1 MALKPTSEIFTI
13 SNQAVQTSV
22 DGFVQTT
29 INLPL
34 NVLDQ
39 EVLAI
44 YAVDFDM
51 SQPDADVSVGSQ
63 NVTCSLTAT
72 TQTAVQNI
80 ANTST
85 IAAGAIDRKN
95 DAGAALLG
103 STLATFQ
110 NAQSPVASNIPY
122 IYLLATDDMF
132 LQLSSANAGST
143 KSCRVRI
150 WAQRM
155 KADAAQFAALVQSEL
170 AGN

>member
-44 YAVDFDM
+44 YAIDFDL
-51 SQPDADVSVGSQ
+51 SQPDADVSQGSQ

-72 TQTAVQNI
+72 SQTAVQNI

-95 DAGAALLG
+95 DTGAALLG
-103 STLATFQ
+103 STFATFQ
-110 NAQSPVASNIPY
+110 NAQTPVASNIPY

-132 LQLSSANAGST
+132 LQLSSANAGTT